1 MTKENYLEFLKST
14 IEGTT
19 SKNLKYLKSKMIESN
34 IVYEGST
41 QLSLDMKDAI
51 NITELDLKSQIL
63 TPLLKNEEV
72 IKIIENW
79 EFIKEYKYSVLF
91 ETNNFKNVL
100 NKLEELNEKV
110 NEGNE
115 FIKEGFGKPSKKD
128 CGNVVLLKFNIA
140 LSGYNQLGEE
150 LLQKYP
156 FIVVVYKNYGLIEFR
171 FDTIARHYQNERIS
185 YSSFIQ
191 QIRLKFKDIFAEELI
206 PLELDFLISKSK
218 DNTDDNLKV
227 TSQAMNLSNGSSVQL
242 DVGDNDEYVLP
253 FIGELRN
260 LMNEYQKELENC
272 PKLKDAL
279 EEYLFE
285 KEEMSE
291 YPWIELMWED
301 EIKTRSKRIKIVF
314 KYKKMDYSLIQHY
327 SNNTFC
333 GMERMEYVTKYINE
347 NRRSS

>member
-1 MTKENYLEFLKST
+1 M
-14 IEGTT
+14 
-19 SKNLKYLKSKMIESN
+19 
-34 IVYEGST
+34 
-41 QLSLDMKDAI
+41 
-51 NITELDLKSQIL
+51 
-63 TPLLKNEEV
+63 
-72 IKIIENW
+72 
-79 EFIKEYKYSVLF
+79 
-91 ETNNFKNVL
+91 
-100 NKLEELNEKV
+100 
-110 NEGNE
+110 
-115 FIKEGFGKPSKKD
+115 
-128 CGNVVLLKFNIA
+128 
-140 LSGYNQLGEE
+140 
-150 LLQKYP
+150 
-156 FIVVVYKNYGLIEFR
+156 
-171 FDTIARHYQNERIS
+171 
-185 YSSFIQ
+185 
-191 QIRLKFKDIFAEELI
+191 KFKDIFAEELI